1 LSPPPDIA
9 IFSPLGRSGTTTHG
23 GITTVVRMLS
33 REFANRGLGVD
44 LVTYAPSDP
53 RLLVPGLDERVGIVN
68 FGPGHQVRHVRQLD
82 SYLERRAPHVLL
94 AAGPRANR
102 LAARCR
108 PRARRGT
115 RIFLGVHNVLTPGL
129 SELGRI
135 RRWLRVR
142 DIRRSYLQA
151 DGVVCVSA
159 GVAEDLVRYA
169 PIPAER
175 LSVIHNPVLDE
186 QRLAAPGRDCPHP
199 WLAPDEPPVILGAG
213 RLTPQKDFPTLL
225 RAFAM
230 LAPVTGHRLLIIGEG
245 EEREA
250 LQRLTDELGLRE
262 RVAFPGFVDDPLSYM
277 RGACLFVLS
286 SAWEGFGNVLVEA
299 MAVGTPV
306 VSTDC
311 PSGPRE
317 ILLDGVLGPLVPPGD
332 PKALADGMRAALARP
347 TDADQL
353 RRRAR
358 DFSAEVV
365 ARRYLDVLFPAVT
378 VT

>member
-1 LSPPPDIA
+1 MLA
-9 IFSPLGRSGTTTHG
+9 RS
-23 GITTVVRMLS
+23 
-33 REFANRGLGVD
+33 FANQGLGVE

-53 RLLVPGLDERVGIVN
+53 RPLVPGLDERVGIVN
-68 FGPGHQVRHVRQLD
+68 FGPGHRLRHIFQLD
-82 SYLERRAPHVLL
+82 SYLEQRGPRVLL
-94 AAGPRANR
+94 TAGPRANR
-102 LAARCR
+102 LAACCR
-108 PRARRGT
+108 HRARRGT

-129 SELGRI
+129 SELGTI
-135 RRWLRVR
+135 RRWLRIR
-142 DIRRSYLQA
+142 NIRRSYLQA

-159 GVAEDLVRYA
+159 GVAQDLVRYA

-186 QRLAAPGRDCPHP
+186 ERPAAPGRGCPHP
-199 WLAPDEPPVILGAG
+199 WLAPDQPPVILGAG

-225 RAFAM
+225 RAFAL
-230 LAPVTGHRLLIIGEG
+230 LAPDTGHRLLIIGEG
-245 EEREA
+245 EERDA
-250 LQRLTDELGLRE
+250 LQRLTHELGLRE

-311 PSGPRE
+311 PSGPSE
-317 ILLDGVLGPLVPPGD
+317 ILLDGALGPLVPPGD
-332 PKALADGMRAALARP
+332 PKALADAMRAALARP

-358 DFSAEVV
+358 DFGAEVV
-365 ARRYLDVLFPAVT
+365 ARRYLDVLFPPAKPA
-378 VT
+378 